1 MPSDG
6 TGMLSIRRKIGVWLA
21 LTALALQLGLSFG
34 HMHIFG
40 ACNSRCG
47 TAVTGPIAKVSKIP
61 VQAPADAN
69 NEYCVV
75 CASIQLA
82 DSTLPQAPYQ
92 LPSAFVERTIEH
104 GGYVGALITTS
115 RRILFQ
121 SRAPP
126 LL

>member
-1 MPSDG
+1 
-6 TGMLSIRRKIGVWLA
+6 MLSIRQKIGVWLA

-34 HMHIFG
+34 HVHIFG
-40 ACNSRCG
+40 AYNSRYG
-47 TAVTGPIAKVSKIP
+47 TAVADTIAKVSKIP
-61 VQAPADAN
+61 AQAPADTN

-82 DSTLPQAPYQ
+82 DNIIPQAPYQ

-104 GGYVGALITTS
+104 GDYVGVLITTS